1 MQECKLENL
10 NFQDQNENPKFKKL
24 LLNIKLKLFNVQYL
38 GLKYY
43 RSSLSYEIISIPILL
58 FQLLS
63 YSFYETVQLFY

>member
-1 MQECKLENL
+1 MQESTLENL
-10 NFQDQNENPKFKKL
+10 KFQDEDGNSKIEKF
-24 LLNIKLKLFNVQYL
+24 LLNIKIKLFDVQYL

-63 YSFYETVQLFY
+63 YSFYESV

>member
-10 NFQDQNENPKFKKL
+10 NFQYQNENPKFKKL

-43 RSSLSYEIISIPILL
+43 RASLSYEIISIPILL

-63 YSFYETVQLFY
+63 FSFNEKV